1 MNDIP
6 ILGTGAHESK
16 KSVQDIHAH
25 QVLDMAGMPYQD
37 VVITYGHPHLNQRG
51 IGICTAIDLCDMA
64 QKIWGIPFSS
74 KFTYIGG
81 KKNYDGNMLEGSSNL
96 TMLKFGKNFGFLP
109 LSFDPTGNDC
119 HGTFEQFVNAQYTP
133 EQFAE
138 ANKYKLSGYAL
149 APLDPVGFA
158 TALQKSKYGLITRMD
173 AGTNFF
179 RPSWSKVDLELLR
192 DPNPIS
198 SGHAVKVVETHGLDN
213 KQIRLLRNTWG
224 DKDNPTT
231 DSGLVWSDDGNIRY
245 EYDTQ
250 APYVT
255 EAYVVFAEPMIFKH
269 TFSTPIIYGQTS
281 PEVTALQRVLV
292 GLGFLTMPVG
302 VSFGYYGNLTAQ
314 AVLTFQRANNVAPEA
329 QLAALAGKRVGLLTI
344 SALNKIQ
351 GIV

>member
-1 MNDIP
+1 MDLP
-6 ILGTGAHESK
+6 ILGTGAHESQ

-25 QVLDMAGMPYQD
+25 QVLDMAGMVSQYFDIPYD
-37 VVITYGHPHLNQRG
+37 HNHYNQRA

-64 QKIWGIPFSS
+64 EKIWGIPFSS
-74 KFTYIGG
+74 RFTYIGG
-81 KKNYDGNMLEGSSNL
+81 KQNYDGNMFEGSSNL

-138 ANKYKLSGYAL
+138 ASKYKLSGYAL

-158 TALQKSKYGLITRMD
+158 TTLQKSKYGLLTRMAVGD
-173 AGTNFF
+173 NFY
-179 RPSWSKVDLELLR
+179 RPSWKKSDLELLKA
-192 DPNPIS
+192 PS
-198 SGHAVKVVETHGLDN
+198 QVTGGHAIKVTGHTGLGND
-213 KQIRLLRNTWG
+213 QLRTLRNTWG
-224 DKDNPTT
+224 GIGNPTT
-231 DSGLVWSDDGNIRY
+231 DDGTIWCDDGDIKY
-245 EYDTQ
+245 MYSTQ
-250 APYVT
+250 QPYVT
-255 EAYVVFAEPMIFKH
+255 EAYIVFAEPMVFKH
-269 TFSTPIIYGQTS
+269 TFSTPILYGQTS

-292 GLGFLTMPVG
+292 GLGFLTMPQG

-314 AVLTFQRANNVAPEA
+314 AVLAFQRVNNVASEA
-329 QLAALAGKRVGLLTI
+329 ELVVLAGKRVGLLTI